1 MMKNENET
9 DDELADAVA
18 LPSLNNGIPYDIDGA
33 PRRAA
38 VRAAMLERR
47 REQMEIM
54 REQEIARDDD

>member
-9 DDELADAVA
+9 DYELADAVA
-18 LPSLNNGIPYDIDGA
+18 LPSLNNGIAYDIDGA